1 VQQGGA
7 QQPLA
12 IVKPAAPNDLVKVG
26 ENLFQPQTD
35 PVPVAAGERRVA
47 SGYVELSSVRP
58 TTEMVQL
65 IEASRLMEA
74 NLNLLKAQDQMLSG
88 LVNRVLKA

>member
-1 VQQGGA
+1 
-7 QQPLA
+7 
-12 IVKPAAPNDLVKVG
+12 
-26 ENLFQPQTD
+26 
-35 PVPVAAGERRVA
+35 
-47 SGYVELSSVRP
+47 
-58 TTEMVQL
+58 MVQL